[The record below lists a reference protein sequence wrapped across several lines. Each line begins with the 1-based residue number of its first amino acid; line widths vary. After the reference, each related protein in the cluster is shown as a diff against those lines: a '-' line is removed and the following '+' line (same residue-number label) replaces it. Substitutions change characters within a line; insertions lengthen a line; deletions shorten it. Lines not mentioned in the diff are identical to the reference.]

1 MSSREAVELPESLAE
16 FVEMATVRLRGL
28 HPAARV
34 CVANK
39 CVWVE
44 DGDEAAAKAAAGTL
58 LHLLYQERIYAN
70 GQAVRH
76 ALFAKLLG
84 S

>member
-1 MSSREAVELPESLAE
+1 MSFREAVEFPKNLAE
-16 FVEMATVRLRGL
+16 FVETAAIRLRGV

-34 CVANK
+34 CVADDR
-39 CVWVE
+39 VWVE
-44 DGDEAAAKAAAGTL
+44 DGDEAAAQAAAGTL
-58 LHLLYQERIYAN
+58 LHLLYQERIYAD

-76 ALFAKLLG
+76 ALYAKLLG